1 MDKIRERRSE
11 RRLLCAELVELI
23 WRDSSGIEK
32 RRIGNLE
39 DICTNGICVQL
50 ETAPEVGTPIRMLYE
65 NGELAGVVRYAY
77 YRDEGY
83 FVGVELE
90 ADSRW
95 SAADFIPEHL
105 LDPEDVLPRG
115 SSLYRNLVTN

>member
-1 MDKIRERRSE
+1 MEKIRERRSE
-11 RRLLCAELVELI
+11 RRLLCAELVEVI
-23 WRDSSGIEK
+23 WRDSRGAEK

-50 ETAPEVGTPIRMLYE
+50 ETAPKAGTPIRMLYE

-83 FVGVELE
+83 FVGIELE

-95 SAADFIPEHL
+95 SAAEFVPEHL
-105 LDPEDVLPRG
+105 LDPEELICE
-115 SSLYRNLVTN
+115 SSAR

>member
-1 MDKIRERRSE
+1 
-11 RRLLCAELVELI
+11 
-23 WRDSSGIEK
+23 
-32 RRIGNLE
+32 
-39 DICTNGICVQL
+39 
-50 ETAPEVGTPIRMLYE
+50 MLYE

>member
-11 RRLLCAELVELI
+11 RRLLCAELVEVI
-23 WRDSSGIEK
+23 WRDSFGAEK

-50 ETAPEVGTPIRMLYE
+50 ETAPEAGTRIRMLYE
-65 NGELAGVVRYAY
+65 SGELAGVVKYAY

-90 ADSRW
+90 PHSRW
-95 SAADFIPEHL
+95 SAAEFVPEHL
-105 LDPEDVLPRG
+105 LDPDDILPRG
-115 SSLYRNLVTN
+115 SSSRRILITH